1 MVRYIIRRL
10 LWLPVVLLAVSFITF
25 TLGYYAPGDPVE
37 VMLGQRVNPAAAER
51 LREELGLNRPLFERF
66 TDFVLRAVNG
76 DFGESYKYR
85 GQPVADLIADKVW
98 VSVQLGLAGLA
109 LAFAIGI
116 PLGIL
121 AALKQGTWLDDLIV
135 GTTLVLNSIPVFFTL
150 PMLLLIFV
158 RTLHWLPSSGW
169 GGLFDSRIIIPAVV
183 MALPGLAAITRQMRA
198 STLDVLYQDYVRVA
212 RAKGLPES
220 TVMVRH
226 VVRNALLPLWTI
238 LGLSLGGLVEGF
250 FIIETLYGIPG
261 IGAMAVDSM
270 FTRDYPVIMAITL
283 LVATSFVLAN
293 LLVDVGYTFLD
304 PRIRYD

>member
-1 MVRYIIRRL
+1 MTRYIIRRL

-51 LREELGLNRPLFERF
+51 LREELGLNRPFLERYI
-66 TDFVLRAVNG
+66 DFVLRAISG

-85 GQPVADLIADKVW
+85 GQPVTDLIADKVW
-98 VSVQLGLAGLA
+98 VSVQLGLAGLT
-109 LAFAIGI
+109 LAFAMGI

-121 AALKQGTWLDDLIV
+121 AALKQGSWLDDLIV

-183 MALPGLAAITRQMRA
+183 MALPGLAVITRQMRA

-250 FIIETLYGIPG
+250 FVIETLYGIPG

-270 FTRDYPVIMAITL
+270 FTRDYPMIMAITL
-283 LVATSFVLAN
+283 LVAASFVLAN
-293 LLVDVGYTFLD
+293 LLVDIGYTFLD

>member
-1 MVRYIIRRL
+1 MTRYLIRRL

-51 LREELGLNRPLFERF
+51 LREELGLNRPFLERYI
-66 TDFVLRAVNG
+66 DFVLRALGG

-85 GQPVADLIADKVW
+85 GQPVTDLIADKVW
-98 VSVQLGLAGLA
+98 VSVQLGLAGLT
-109 LAFAIGI
+109 LAFAMGI

-121 AALKQGTWLDDLIV
+121 AALKQGSWLDDLIV

-183 MALPGLAAITRQMRA
+183 MALPGLAVITRQMRA

-220 TVMVRH
+220 TVMMRH

-250 FIIETLYGIPG
+250 FVVETLYGIPG

-270 FTRDYPVIMAITL
+270 FTRDYPMIMAITL
-283 LVATSFVLAN
+283 LVAASFVLAN
-293 LLVDVGYTFLD
+293 LLVDIGYTFLD

>member
-1 MVRYIIRRL
+1 MARYIVRRL

-51 LREELGLNRPLFERF
+51 LREELGLNRPFFDRYV
-66 TDFVLRAVNG
+66 DFVLRAVNG

-85 GQPVADLIADKVW
+85 GLPVTDLIADKVW

-109 LAFAIGI
+109 LAFALGI

-150 PMLLLIFV
+150 PMMLLIFV

-183 MALPGLAAITRQMRA
+183 MALPGLAVITRQMRA

-220 TVMVRH
+220 TVMLRH

-250 FIIETLYGIPG
+250 FVIETLYGIPG

-293 LLVDVGYTFLD
+293 LLVDIGYTFLD

>member
-98 VSVQLGLAGLA
+98 VSIQLGLAGLA

-121 AALKQGTWLDDLIV
+121 AALKQGTWLDDFIV

>member
-1 MVRYIIRRL
+1 MTRYIIRRL

-51 LREELGLNRPLFERF
+51 LREELGLNRPFLERYI
-66 TDFVLRAVNG
+66 DFVLRALSG

-85 GQPVADLIADKVW
+85 GQPVTDLIADKVW
-98 VSVQLGLAGLA
+98 VSVQLGLAGLT
-109 LAFAIGI
+109 LAFAMGI
-116 PLGIL
+116 PLWIL
-121 AALKQGTWLDDLIV
+121 AALKQGSWLDDLIV

-183 MALPGLAAITRQMRA
+183 MALPGLAVITRQMRA

-250 FIIETLYGIPG
+250 FVIETLYGIPG

-270 FTRDYPVIMAITL
+270 FTRDYPMIMAITL
-283 LVATSFVLAN
+283 LVAASFVLAN
-293 LLVDVGYTFLD
+293 LLVDIGYTFLD

>member
-51 LREELGLNRPLFERF
+51 LREELGLNRPLFERY

-109 LAFAIGI
+109 LAFATGI

>member
-1 MVRYIIRRL
+1 MTRYIIRRL
-10 LWLPVVLLAVSFITF
+10 LWLPVVLLAVSLITF

-51 LREELGLNRPLFERF
+51 LREELGLNRPFFERYL
-66 TDFVLRAVNG
+66 DFVLRAANG

-85 GQPVADLIADKVW
+85 GQAVTDLIADKVW

-109 LAFAIGI
+109 LAFALGI

-150 PMLLLIFV
+150 PMMLLIFV

-183 MALPGLAAITRQMRA
+183 MALPGLAVITRQMRA

-250 FIIETLYGIPG
+250 FVIETLYGIPG

-293 LLVDVGYTFLD
+293 LLVDIGYTFLD

>member
-1 MVRYIIRRL
+1 MARYIVRRL

-51 LREELGLNRPLFERF
+51 LREELGLNRPFFDRYV
-66 TDFVLRAVNG
+66 DFVLRAVNG

-85 GQPVADLIADKVW
+85 GHPVADLIADKVW

-109 LAFAIGI
+109 LAFALGV

-150 PMLLLIFV
+150 PMMLLIFV

-183 MALPGLAAITRQMRA
+183 MALPGLAVITRQMRA

-250 FIIETLYGIPG
+250 FVIETLYGIPG

-283 LVATSFVLAN
+283 LVAASFVLAN
-293 LLVDVGYTFLD
+293 LLVDIGYTFLD

>member
-1 MVRYIIRRL
+1 MTRYIIRRL

-51 LREELGLNRPLFERF
+51 LREELGLNRPFFERYL
-66 TDFVLRAVNG
+66 DFVLRAANG

-85 GQPVADLIADKVW
+85 GQAVTDLIADKVW

-109 LAFAIGI
+109 LAFVLGI

-183 MALPGLAAITRQMRA
+183 MALPGLAVITRQMRA

-250 FIIETLYGIPG
+250 FVIETLYGIPG

-293 LLVDVGYTFLD
+293 LLVDIGYTFLD

>member
-1 MVRYIIRRL
+1 MTRYIIRRL

-51 LREELGLNRPLFERF
+51 LREELGLNRPFLERYI
-66 TDFVLRAVNG
+66 DFVLRALSG

-85 GQPVADLIADKVW
+85 GQPVTDLIADKVW
-98 VSVQLGLAGLA
+98 VSVQLGLAGLT
-109 LAFAIGI
+109 LAFAMGI

-121 AALKQGTWLDDLIV
+121 AALKQGSWLDDLIV

-183 MALPGLAAITRQMRA
+183 MALPGLAVITRQMRA

-250 FIIETLYGIPG
+250 FVIETLYGIPG

-270 FTRDYPVIMAITL
+270 FTRDYPMIMAITL
-283 LVATSFVLAN
+283 LVAASFVLAN
-293 LLVDVGYTFLD
+293 LLVDIGYTFLD

>member
-51 LREELGLNRPLFERF
+51 LREELGLNKPFLERY
-66 TDFVLRAVNG
+66 TDFVLRAING

-85 GQPVADLIADKVW
+85 GQPVTDLIADKVW

-109 LAFAIGI
+109 LAFAVGI

-158 RTLHWLPSSGW
+158 RTLRWLPSSGW
-169 GGLFDSRIIIPAVV
+169 GGLFDARIIIPAVV
-183 MALPGLAAITRQMRA
+183 MALPGLAVITRQMRA

-250 FIIETLYGIPG
+250 FVIETLYGIPG

>member
-1 MVRYIIRRL
+1 MARYILRRL
-10 LWLPVVLLAVSFITF
+10 LWLPVVLLAVSFVTF

-51 LREELGLNRPLFERF
+51 LREELGLNRPFLERYA
-66 TDFVLRAVNG
+66 DFVLRAVNG

-85 GQPVADLIADKVW
+85 GQPVADLIANKVW

-109 LAFAIGI
+109 LAFALGI
-116 PLGIL
+116 PLGVL
-121 AALKQGTWLDDLIV
+121 AALRQGTWLDDLIV

-183 MALPGLAAITRQMRA
+183 MALPGLAVITRQMRA

-250 FIIETLYGIPG
+250 FVVETLYGIPG

-293 LLVDVGYTFLD
+293 LLVDIGYTFLD

>member
-51 LREELGLNRPLFERF
+51 LREELGLNRPLLERYI
-66 TDFVLRAVNG
+66 DFVLRAVNG

-150 PMLLLIFV
+150 PMLLLLFV

>member
-1 MVRYIIRRL
+1 MTRYIIRRL

-51 LREELGLNRPLFERF
+51 LREELGLNRPFFERYA
-66 TDFVLRAVNG
+66 DFLLRALNG

-85 GQPVADLIADKVW
+85 GMPVTDLIADKVW
-98 VSVQLGLAGLA
+98 VSVQLGLAGLT

-169 GGLFDSRIIIPAVV
+169 GGLFDTRIIIPAVV
-183 MALPGLAAITRQMRA
+183 MALPGLAVITRQMRA

-250 FIIETLYGIPG
+250 FVIETLYGIPG

-270 FTRDYPVIMAITL
+270 FTRDYPMIMAITL

-293 LLVDVGYTFLD
+293 LLVDIGYTFLD
-304 PRIRYD
+304 PRIRYE

>member
-1 MVRYIIRRL
+1 MARYILRRL

-51 LREELGLNRPLFERF
+51 LREELGLNRPFFDRYV
-66 TDFVLRAVNG
+66 DFVLRAVNG

-85 GQPVADLIADKVW
+85 GQPVTDLIADKVW

-109 LAFAIGI
+109 LAFALGV

-150 PMLLLIFV
+150 PMMLLIFV

-183 MALPGLAAITRQMRA
+183 MALPGLAVITRQMRA

-250 FIIETLYGIPG
+250 FVIETLYGIPG

-293 LLVDVGYTFLD
+293 LLVDIGYTFLD

>member
-98 VSVQLGLAGLA
+98 VSIQLGLAGLA

>member
-1 MVRYIIRRL
+1 MGRYILRRL

-51 LREELGLNRPLFERF
+51 LREELGLNRPFFDRYV
-66 TDFVLRAVNG
+66 DFVLRAVNG

-85 GQPVADLIADKVW
+85 GQPVTDLIADKVW

-109 LAFAIGI
+109 LAFALGV

-150 PMLLLIFV
+150 PMMLLIFV

-183 MALPGLAAITRQMRA
+183 MALPGLAVITRQMRA

-250 FIIETLYGIPG
+250 FVIETLYGIPG

-293 LLVDVGYTFLD
+293 LLVDIGYTFLD

>member
-51 LREELGLNRPLFERF
+51 LREELGLNRPFFERY

-158 RTLHWLPSSGW
+158 RTLRWLPSSGW

-183 MALPGLAAITRQMRA
+183 MALPGLAVITRQMRA

-250 FIIETLYGIPG
+250 FVIETLYGIPG

-293 LLVDVGYTFLD
+293 LLVDIGYTFLD